1 MYSPSHLE
9 VAILNYLNE
18 NDITVPI
25 KGVLQE
31 TMYENDDQISSYSMS
46 AVYKALSNLVSRN
59 IVALGMRYGR
69 SYSYYLTPTGVTFFR
84 ELSGI
89 ERGRKKRWE
98 MKLDLSL

>member
-31 TMYENDDQISSYSMS
+31 AMYDNDDQISSYSMS

-69 SYSYYLTPTGVTFFR
+69 SLILVTLLKWAGCSITANYR
-84 ELSGI
+84 
-89 ERGRKKRWE
+89 
-98 MKLDLSL
+98 MDLL

>member
-1 MYSPSHLE
+1 MYSPSHLD

-89 ERGRKKRWE
+89 ERGRKKR
-98 MKLDLSL
+98 

>member
-31 TMYENDDQISSYSMS
+31 AMYDNDDQISSYSMS
-46 AVYKALSNLVSRN
+46 AVYKASCITKYRGTRYEIWQKLFLLLNTYRCN
-59 IVALGMRYGR
+59 I
-69 SYSYYLTPTGVTFFR
+69 F
-84 ELSGI
+84 
-89 ERGRKKRWE
+89 
-98 MKLDLSL
+98 